1 MRRLRY
7 QMHATTPNTATSRQ
21 PPTSA
26 PPTSDMGDRPSSC
39 DAPSKLG
46 LCGGGTAGGNGGDDG
61 GGGDGAE
68 NTSDNCE
75 LLTFTTVALVMIIA
89 LTEREDA
96 WRLGK
101 ISSIPVPLLTFAAM
115 L

>member
-1 MRRLRY
+1 M
-7 QMHATTPNTATSRQ
+7 
-21 PPTSA
+21 
-26 PPTSDMGDRPSSC
+26 SC
-39 DAPSKLG
+39 NPANVSG
-46 LCGGGTAGGNGGDDG
+46 ACGGGTAGGNGGDDG

-75 LLTFTTVALVMIIA
+75 LLTWTTVALVMSIA